1 MKKIAIY
8 GHSDDLVEVE
18 DMTPKVTPNV
28 AHEEGSYDHPSY
40 VVVGTVMGGG
50 SGLRGVDVFEV
61 EYTSERD
68 GGLWRVKHIIQ
79 SGALDV
85 KIATPPEGSEEYTER
100 AEVSGPID
108 RVDVLREWPVRAE
121 SVREELANVDL
132 SDALTAMSDDDVLVV
147 AEIVSGRPLRR
158 YIEAAKFDGNR

>member
-18 DMTPKVTPNV
+18 DMTPRVAPNV
-28 AHEEGSYDHPSY
+28 SREEGSHDHASY
-40 VVVGTVMGGG
+40 VVVGSVLDDG
-50 SGLRGVDVFEV
+50 SGLPRGLDVFEV

-85 KIATPPEGSEEYTER
+85 KIATPPEGSEAYTER

-121 SVREELANVDL
+121 SVREELASVDL

-158 YIEAAKFDGNR
+158 YIEAARF

>member
-18 DMTPKVTPNV
+18 DMTPRVAPNV
-28 AHEEGSYDHPSY
+28 SQEEGSHDHASY
-40 VVVGTVMGGG
+40 VVVGTAPGAPRG
-50 SGLRGVDVFEV
+50 SGLPRGVDVFEV

-68 GGLWRVKHIIQ
+68 GGFWRVKHIIQ

-121 SVREELANVDL
+121 SVREELAVVDL

-158 YIEAAKFDGNR
+158 YIEAAKF